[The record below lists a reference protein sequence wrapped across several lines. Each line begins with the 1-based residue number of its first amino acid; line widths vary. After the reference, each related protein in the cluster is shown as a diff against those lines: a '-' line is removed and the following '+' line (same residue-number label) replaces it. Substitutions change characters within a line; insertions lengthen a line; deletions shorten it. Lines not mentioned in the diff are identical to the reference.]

1 MSQARLG
8 RAASVLGV
16 LAAVV
21 FGLGALATLSPDLP
35 PLALARF
42 ALFGFMFWAFGW
54 SAAMAARSI
63 AGE

>member
-8 RAASVLGV
+8 RAAGVLGV
-16 LAAVV
+16 FAAVL

-35 PLALARF
+35 PFALARF

-54 SAAMAARSI
+54 STAVAARNSS
-63 AGE
+63 